1 MGVWRTIPVKEDPEI
16 ILSQWSV
23 KEVQNGDRHFVGYND
38 AGREGRVSSKILEF
52 DNKTMKGKTRSGR
65 IYQLRGEPGSN
76 EDAEYVWGIWAR
88 INKVES
94 VKDVSEEIMENEN
107 VIGNKAFGEDDE

>member
-23 KEVQNGDRHFVGYND
+23 REIQNGDRHFVGYND
-38 AGREGRVSSKILEF
+38 EGREGRVSSKILEF

-65 IYQLRGEPGSN
+65 IYQLRGEPGPGMN
-76 EDAEYVWGIWAR
+76 EDAEYVWGAWAR

-94 VKDVSEEIMENEN
+94 FKDISEEITKNEN
-107 VIGNKAFGEDDE
+107 VVGNKPFQE